1 VATQTC
7 MTLIHLRRAV
17 PCLGTSLGPGF
28 LAHTVDRGG
37 NSKRHGSKRRGVH
50 GYGIDVIDVI
60 GIHTGAR

>member
-1 VATQTC
+1 VHDLDPLEA
-7 MTLIHLRRAV
+7 RRAV
-17 PCLGTSLGPGF
+17 LGNIVRTRVPCP
-28 LAHTVDRGG
+28 HCDRGG

>member
-28 LAHTVDRGG
+28 LAHTVTEE
-37 NSKRHGSKRRGVH
+37 
-50 GYGIDVIDVI
+50 GIRSAMARSAVASM
-60 GIHTGAR
+60 GTG